1 MLHSGELASSSQEV
15 PTSERVR
22 SAALVVVDMQ
32 NDFVR
37 QGAPLEVPTSRAT
50 IPVISGLVDTFHA
63 RDLPVIFTRFVSGP
77 EPGLMW
83 LWSPECRPDTKC
95 CWPGH
100 LRSYDDAEGALDCA
114 AVVDELRPE
123 AGDIVIDKRGYGAF
137 HGTDLSARLRY
148 LNVSSL
154 VVTGTV
160 TQICVEETAREAFHH
175 GFRTTMVSDG
185 VSSYAPDLHA
195 ATLKNFALK
204 FGWVAGAEEV
214 ASWL

>member
-15 PTSERVR
+15 TTSERVR

-83 LWSPECRPDTKC
+83 LCSP
-95 CWPGH
+95 
-100 LRSYDDAEGALDCA
+100 
-114 AVVDELRPE
+114 
-123 AGDIVIDKRGYGAF
+123 
-137 HGTDLSARLRY
+137 
-148 LNVSSL
+148 
-154 VVTGTV
+154 
-160 TQICVEETAREAFHH
+160 
-175 GFRTTMVSDG
+175 
-185 VSSYAPDLHA
+185 
-195 ATLKNFALK
+195 
-204 FGWVAGAEEV
+204 
-214 ASWL
+214 